1 MRRWPAA
8 LCARKQES
16 ESVVWSQAQFRMTSK
31 PEDLFFSCTNFT
43 KTQVDVLA
51 LVRGS
56 TAIVCFCL
64 CLVTFIFELI
74 YISRKKKSTT
84 LQRLF
89 IYLTVSNLF
98 YTAALSLH
106 LQQFFHYDIKA
117 QDRFCEAIGFFD
129 QYTGSVQLL
138 LTTGIILKLFHKV
151 STFCCATKFSR
162 NLTLHHYKFEAV
174 FVAVCFILPLFVV
187 WVPFLYRD
195 GPGQY
200 DVSGPW
206 CWIRE
211 LKDDCSYSNK
221 GFLEQLLLW
230 YIPFAVVSF
239 LCLIC
244 IIAIIAFLIY
254 IHFWYRK
261 YRIKIHVVITDMLL
275 LLPFLVV
282 FVLVCIVETT
292 LVILLRKESSKKVL
306 NNYVMWMI
314 YAVTTPIGGVV
325 IPIAF
330 FVYFLRKKKFKKERR
345 LANIST
351 NARTVQPST
360 RVSANSYTSQQERP
374 HFLSNSDI
382 ETDSVVVVD
391 PSIVKNSKY
400 GAVNIVDS

>member
-1 MRRWPAA
+1 MD
-8 LCARKQES
+8 S
-16 ESVVWSQAQFRMTSK
+16 EQ
-31 PEDLFFSCTNFT
+31 EDLFFNCTNFT
-43 KTQVDVLA
+43 KTQVDDLA

-56 TAIVCFCL
+56 IAIVCFCL

-89 IYLTVSNLF
+89 VYLTVSNLF

-138 LTTGIILKLFHKV
+138 LTTGIILKLFYKV

-162 NLTLHHYKFEAV
+162 NLILHHYKFEAV

-187 WVPFLYRD
+187 WVPFLYS

-221 GFLEQLLLW
+221 GFLEQLFLW
-230 YIPFAVVSF
+230 YIPFALISF

-261 YRIKIHVVITDMLL
+261 LRTKSDVVLTENRKLHTKIHVLITDMLL
-275 LLPFLVV
+275 LLPFLMV
-282 FVLVCIVETT
+282 FVLVCTVETT
-292 LVILLRKESSKKVL
+292 LVILLRNESSKKVL

-330 FVYFLRKKKFKKERR
+330 FVYFLRKKNFKKERR
-345 LANIST
+345 LANFS
-351 NARTVQPST
+351 NNSRTVKPST
-360 RVSANSYTSQQERP
+360 RVSAKSYTSQQERP

-391 PSIVKNSKY
+391 PSIVKY
-400 GAVNIVDS
+400 GTVNFADS